1 MNRFS
6 KIIKVLKG
14 IAAHPL
20 NRGSEFKAIM
30 RFLKWQLFTKSLG
43 KTKVEV
49 NPNVEIG
56 VASGGKNTG
65 SGRNLY

>member
-1 MNRFS
+1 MPKIKS
-6 KIIKVLKG
+6 KVKK
-14 IAAHPL
+14 
-20 NRGSEFKAIM
+20 
-30 RFLKWQLFTKSLG
+30 LFTKSLG

-49 NPNVEIG
+49 NPSVDIG